1 MTRETGCR
9 SLSKL
14 SLKTSYILSECLPLV
29 KMVKHCSY
37 GTCKSDSRY
46 PEKLG
51 GAKFIPFPK
60 PKSDLQKCL
69 RWIALCRRPHSHL
82 YVEKITKHTYIC
94 SKHFISLS
102 GPNEEYPDP
111 NDALSGEFRKSR
123 RHVSYAQNNTLSVSR
138 NRQLKDGM
146 LSMWSLWD
154 TTEGRYRLFN
164 GITAQSV
171 NQSCSLFTI
180 SVYPELDVFSMVA
193 RIRQL
198 EEENNKLIRDFAKR
212 ELLNINKCDKQCQTE
227 EFKQRGGFEI
237 EEVVESNIKNLF
249 KFYTG
254 LTYPDF

>member
-1 MTRETGCR
+1 
-9 SLSKL
+9 
-14 SLKTSYILSECLPLV
+14 
-29 KMVKHCSY
+29 MVKHCSY

-69 RWIALCRRPHSHL
+69 RWIALCCRPHSHL
-82 YVEKITKHTYIC
+82 NVEKITKHIYIC

-123 RHVSYAQNNTLSVSR
+123 RHVSYAQNNTLSVSS
-138 NRQLKDGM
+138 NSDITDSSPPEGSSHSCDSASQ
-146 LSMWSLWD
+146 
-154 TTEGRYRLFN
+154 TEEQIY
-164 GITAQSV
+164 S
-171 NQSCSLFTI
+171 
-180 SVYPELDVFSMVA
+180 ELDVFSMVA

-227 EFKQRGGFEI
+227 EFKQRG
-237 EEVVESNIKNLF
+237 
-249 KFYTG
+249 
-254 LTYPDF
+254 YPNSSSY